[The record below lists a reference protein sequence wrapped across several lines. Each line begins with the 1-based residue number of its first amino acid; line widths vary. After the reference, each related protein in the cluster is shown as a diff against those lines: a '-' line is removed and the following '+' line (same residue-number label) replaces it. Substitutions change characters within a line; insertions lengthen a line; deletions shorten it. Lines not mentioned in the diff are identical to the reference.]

1 MHKYRDQNLNHDMRR
16 IKISIMTVLCALV
29 VIVLGLIAWDK
40 DILFFKVLIGISI
53 VIILFVSFL
62 VSKVNTH
69 MVMLESTLHH
79 SIEEIF
85 KLEPSKKETVQRH
98 GWIEDLKR
106 SVRLFYGLFEFAPDA
121 IVCVDESGKI
131 HKINT
136 QTEALFGYVREELL
150 GKQIEI
156 LIPEKYRKG
165 HVHHRVNYQKDPK
178 VRPMGAT
185 GPSLMGLKKD
195 GTEFPL
201 AIKIGPV
208 QFDGIN
214 VTLAVI
220 RDISAQKEA
229 EQIIKNLNQELQA
242 KIIDIE
248 YANKEIKS
256 FSYSVSHDLR
266 APIRSMIGFSKAILE
281 ENEKSL
287 SDEAKRKLNK
297 VLAASER
304 MGNLVDALLKLAQ
317 ISRKELKLQD
327 VNLGTIA
334 KLLMSEV
341 AFENPGLEI
350 KTKFFD
356 ESIVKGDPDLLSIM
370 LKNLF
375 INAVKFSSKRKF
387 VEIEFGIIA
396 DHDKNIYYVKD
407 NGVGFEMQYAKNLFQ
422 DFERLHHT
430 NEFEGTGIGLSSARR
445 IAEKHGGKIW
455 AESKPNEG
463 ATFYFQI

>member
-1 MHKYRDQNLNHDMRR
+1 
-16 IKISIMTVLCALV
+16 MTVLCVLV

-40 DILFFKVLIGISI
+40 DILFFKVLIGMSI

-62 VSKVNTH
+62 VSKVNAH
-69 MVMLESTLHH
+69 MIMLESTLDQPL
-79 SIEEIF
+79 EETF
-85 KLEPSKKETVQRH
+85 RLEPLGKETLQRH

-121 IVCVDESGKI
+121 IICVGENGKI

-136 QTEALFGYVREELL
+136 QTEELFGYVREELL

-165 HVHHRVNYQKDPK
+165 HVHHRMNYQKDSK
-178 VRPMGAT
+178 VRPMGAS

-208 QFDGIN
+208 QFDGMN

-229 EQIIKNLNQELQA
+229 EQIIKNLNQELQM
-242 KIIDIE
+242 KVTDIE
-248 YANKEIKS
+248 FANKELKS

-266 APIRSMIGFSKAILE
+266 APIRSMIAFSKGILE
-281 ENEKSL
+281 ENESL

-327 VNLGTIA
+327 VNLGAIA
-334 KLLMSEV
+334 RLLMSEV
-341 AFENPGLEI
+341 ITENPGLEI
-350 KTKFFD
+350 KTKILD
-356 ESIVKGDPDLLSIM
+356 ESIVKGDPDLLSVM

-375 INAVKFSSKRKF
+375 ANAVKFSSKREF
-387 VEIEFGIIA
+387 IELEFGVVA
-396 DHDKNIYYVKD
+396 DPDKNIYYVKD

-422 DFERLHHT
+422 DFERLHHA

-445 IAEKHGGKIW
+445 IVEKHGGKIW
-455 AESKPNEG
+455 AESKPDEG
-463 ATFYFQI
+463 AIFYFQI